1 MSEKIIPNIDIKE
14 GGYLKK
20 VDKDGSS
27 FVLRKENGKLIAEV
41 FDKNGERVVKKEVE
55 DEVE

>member
-55 DEVE
+55 DEE